1 MSEHTRRKTLSVA
14 EVRDLPPLFPVWP
27 TLGQILQTGRTAT
40 FQMARDGTAPVPIV
54 KVGRLL
60 RVRKVDT
67 LAFLGLTEDSSNG
80 DAGES
85 CQAAPDAAARVT
97 PSNQR

>member
-1 MSEHTRRKTLSVA
+1 MKRTRRKTLSVA
-14 EVRDLPPLFPVWP
+14 EVLDLPPLFPVWP
-27 TLGQILQTGRTAT
+27 TLGQILDTGKTAT
-40 FQMARDGTAPVPIV
+40 YEMARAGTLPVPVV
-54 KVGRLL
+54 KVGRQL
-60 RVRKVDT
+60 RVRRVDT
-67 LAFLGLTEDSSNG
+67 LALLGLTEASSNG